1 VIDTILWSTIL
12 AISVLV
18 LVQGSRYFT
27 VAAERIGLRLGL
39 APYVI
44 GVAIVATGTSLP
56 ELVSSVI
63 SAARGASEIAVG
75 NVVGSNITNIC
86 LILGLAAVAA
96 GRLPLDHDK
105 REGALTLLLGSALLI
120 ALMLYDRT
128 FRMLEAVICLLG
140 LAVFLI
146 YNLER
151 KTEPPLIVCPTL
163 DEEPCVIPRPAPL
176 RWTTWMF
183 LVGGGVGVYLGADFV
198 VRAVSNIADAA
209 GVGKDIIAATAV
221 ALGTSLPELAVS
233 IVALRSG
240 RTEISVGNILGSN
253 VFNSF
258 AVLGISALFGPL
270 AVSAQVVRVGIP
282 FMLAATV
289 LAAFALLRGTMERW
303 GGAIFLLLYALF
315 VAASFVR

>member
-1 VIDTILWSTIL
+1 
-12 AISVLV
+12 
-18 LVQGSRYFT
+18 
-27 VAAERIGLRLGL
+27 
-39 APYVI
+39 
-44 GVAIVATGTSLP
+44 
-56 ELVSSVI
+56 
-63 SAARGASEIAVG
+63 
-75 NVVGSNITNIC
+75 
-86 LILGLAAVAA
+86 
-96 GRLPLDHDK
+96 
-105 REGALTLLLGSALLI
+105 
-120 ALMLYDRT
+120 
-128 FRMLEAVICLLG
+128 
-140 LAVFLI
+140 
-146 YNLER
+146 
-151 KTEPPLIVCPTL
+151 
-163 DEEPCVIPRPAPL
+163 
-176 RWTTWMF
+176 MF